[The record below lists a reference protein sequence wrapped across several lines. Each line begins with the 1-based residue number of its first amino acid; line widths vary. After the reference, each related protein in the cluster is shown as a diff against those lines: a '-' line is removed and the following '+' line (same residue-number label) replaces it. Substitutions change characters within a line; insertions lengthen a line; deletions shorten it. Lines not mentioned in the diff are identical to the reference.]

1 MLSDVKIVG
10 RLSALPHGFRSIRIG
25 RRIQVRP
32 FAPLVLLLIPLTAIG
47 QNTPAGS
54 RPSAASPAPAQQPP
68 ASVTTSPPA
77 ASQPAAGGNATLSS
91 AHATPTPAGS
101 ATIIFYRPKRFM
113 DSTFK
118 PSVYVDDSTIGRL
131 GNGENF
137 KVKVTAGQHKLYSN
151 DKSTGTD
158 LDAKAGETYYIRID
172 MKTGITA
179 RGAVTQI
186 DKQEGEFEVT
196 KTKQTVDVDLTHPPG
211 PPPSPLGPPPTG
223 PPLGPGLPPPP
234 PQP

>member
-1 MLSDVKIVG
+1 V
-10 RLSALPHGFRSIRIG
+10 
-25 RRIQVRP
+25 
-32 FAPLVLLLIPLTAIG
+32 
-47 QNTPAGS
+47 
-54 RPSAASPAPAQQPP
+54 
-68 ASVTTSPPA
+68 
-77 ASQPAAGGNATLSS
+77 TLSS

-158 LDAKAGETYYIRID
+158 LNAKAGETYYIRID
-172 MKTGITA
+172 MKTGITV
-179 RGAVTQI
+179 RGAVTQV

-196 KTKQTVDVDLTHPPG
+196 QTKQTVDVDLTHPPG
-211 PPPSPLGPPPTG
+211 PPPPSPLGPPPTG

-234 PQP
+234 QP

>member
-1 MLSDVKIVG
+1 M
-10 RLSALPHGFRSIRIG
+10 
-25 RRIQVRP
+25 RR
-32 FAPLVLLLIPLTAIG
+32 FAPLVLLLIPFAMHG
-47 QNTPAGS
+47 QEPAAPAGS
-54 RPSAASPAPAQQPP
+54 TPSAASPAPAQQPP
-68 ASVTTSPPA
+68 APAVTPPAA

-158 LDAKAGETYYIRID
+158 LNAKAGETYYIRID

-179 RGAVTQI
+179 RGAVTQV

-211 PPPSPLGPPPTG
+211 PPPTE

>member
-1 MLSDVKIVG
+1 MG
-10 RLSALPHGFRSIRIG
+10 RFAL
-25 RRIQVRP
+25 
-32 FAPLVLLLIPLTAIG
+32 LVLLLIPFAAIG
-47 QNTPAGS
+47 QEPAAPAS
-54 RPSAASPAPAQQPP
+54 SPPSAPSPAPAPAPASATTPP
-68 ASVTTSPPA
+68 AA
-77 ASQPAAGGNATLSS
+77 ASQPAAGGNTTLSS

-172 MKTGITA
+172 MKTGITV
-179 RGAVTQI
+179 RGAVTLV

-211 PPPSPLGPPPTG
+211 PPPTSPLGPSPTG

-234 PQP
+234 PPQP